1 MNAFIQLGTLSIH
14 KKYFSMGLKPLLSLY
29 LLNPFTKVNGN
40 IRTHIQQCCG
50 SIAVRVCT
58 NLQASIFWPGKV
70 CTNVQASIFWPG
82 SVCTNVQASIFWPGR
97 VCTNVQASNF
107 RPARVCTNVH
117 GMPFQFFRF
126 VWMYT
131 GALLLFGLVN
141 IQ

>member
-1 MNAFIQLGTLSIH
+1 MFVNRFTMNAFIQLGTLSIH

-58 NLQASIFWPGKV
+58 NLQASIFWPG
-70 CTNVQASIFWPG
+70 

-97 VCTNVQASNF
+97 VCTNVQASTF

>member
-58 NLQASIFWPGKV
+58 NLQASIFWPG
-70 CTNVQASIFWPG
+70 
-82 SVCTNVQASIFWPGR
+82 R
-97 VCTNVQASNF
+97 VCTNVQASTF